1 MFTLINAL
9 AVIAFA
15 NQAAANPA
23 PLATNVDVFASPLM
37 SQFNPR
43 MSFFNGCAPVTR
55 YDANGLINYPT
66 NVPYESLIKNCKDLS
81 SGQIYSRHDATTG
94 WYVYAWFGV
103 VDQPSNKAFD
113 YLWQFMA
120 VMPKPGQTGG
130 SMSVAEAQ
138 AIWTPVDG
146 YRTVFKSDFG
156 HPWVNQLRPND
167 DSAAGMSTRTT
178 DDKSQSSGDVLILI
192 DVKAV
197 SGSWTGEAAGAL
209 SVDLGCPLSDI
220 LFPQTIA
227 TIQQHK
233 SGVGYPHIGGVP
245 ITIIG

>member
-9 AVIAFA
+9 AIIAFA

-23 PLATNVDVFASPLM
+23 PLSTNADATQLM
-37 SQFNPR
+37 FKLNPR
-43 MSFFNGCAPVTR
+43 MSFINGCAPLSR
-55 YDANGLINYPT
+55 YDANGLISYPS
-66 NVPYESLIKNCKDLS
+66 NVPYDALVKNCKDIS
-81 SGQIYSRHDATTG
+81 SAQVYSRHDATTG

-113 YLWQFMA
+113 YVWQFMA
-120 VMPKPGQTGG
+120 VLPKPGQE
-130 SMSVAEAQ
+130 SLVMSPGETK
-138 AIWTPVDG
+138 AIWTAVDG
-146 YRTVFKSDFG
+146 YREDFEDYIG

-178 DDKSQSSGDVLILI
+178 NDKLTSSGDVLPLI
-192 DVKAV
+192 DVKTV
-197 SGSWTGEAAGAL
+197 SGSWTGAAAGAL

-220 LFPQTIA
+220 LFPKTIA